1 MVDMA
6 VDTTQ
11 TTTRRMATA
20 TTTPTTLVTATSTAI
35 ATGNQATLALSLPH
49 RVLVLMVARRSLQL

>member
-11 TTTRRMATA
+11 TTTRRMA